1 MPSILTDDERR
12 EFYVMARETM
22 LGLALGRA
30 TNGGKPLGHERSVLA
45 RLRAEAAAIG
55 P

>member
-1 MPSILTDDERR
+1 
-12 EFYVMARETM
+12 M

-30 TNGGKPLGHERSVLA
+30 TNGGKPLGHERTVLA
-45 RLRAEAAAIG
+45 RLRAEATAFDVNTNKTEES

>member
-1 MPSILTDDERR
+1 
-12 EFYVMARETM
+12 M

-30 TNGGKPLGHERSVLA
+30 TNGGKPLGHERTVLA
-45 RLRAEAAAIG
+45 RLRAEAAVFGDNTNKAEES